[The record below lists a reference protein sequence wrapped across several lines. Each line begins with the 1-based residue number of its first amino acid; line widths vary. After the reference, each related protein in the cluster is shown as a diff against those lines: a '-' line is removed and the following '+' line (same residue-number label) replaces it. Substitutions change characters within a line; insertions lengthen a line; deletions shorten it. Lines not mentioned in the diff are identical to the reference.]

1 MGLNIDKKWIISG
14 AVAIA
19 AIVIIVVIVVVV
31 KKKKSE
37 TVEGFVI
44 NGVSKNVPVQNEV
57 NKERFTIALGANSTA
72 DAVGSVTG
80 RMIGT
85 TGTTQGNAEEK
96 LMKTGSYDYTDNVA
110 FGVDLPKVEENM
122 NPFDKQLKLHQQTLD
137 IAERNNGMPSHEDHR
152 QIAENVHS
160 GNTGDVNIYKR
171 GLKKSLKM
179 KIDPLGVQGVIDE
192 KYLPERERHGDLR
205 VVGTVIPIKGYDIN
219 VERMG
224 ESMKGISWS
233 RVRAE
238 SLKEAEGVI
247 KGELKGGLNLN
258 ESDMIADVNR
268 SMEEG
273 MEMDVSENFRTGFVR
288 GARMV

>member
-14 AVAIA
+14 VAAIA
-19 AIVIIVVIVVVV
+19 AVVIIVVIVVVV

-37 TVEGFVI
+37 TVEGFTI
-44 NGVSKNVPVQNEV
+44 NKMSNVPVKSDV
-57 NKERFTIALGANSTA
+57 NKERFTIALGANSTE

-96 LMKTGSYDYTDNVA
+96 LMKTGSYNYTDDVA
-110 FGVDLPKVEENM
+110 FGVNLPEVVESK
-122 NPFDKQLKLHQQTLD
+122 NPFDQQLKLHQQTLD
-137 IAERNNGMPSHEDHR
+137 IAERGNGMPSHEDHR

-160 GNTGDVNIYKR
+160 GNTGDVNMYKR

-238 SLKEAEGVI
+238 AMKDSEGVI

-268 SMEEG
+268 SNEVG
-273 MEMDVSENFRTGFVR
+273 MEMDISENFRTGFVR